1 MKKILITG
9 GNGQLAQALVNH
21 PQANLFTL
29 INLNRSECDIAHPAS
44 VSQACDQHTP
54 DLIINTAAFT
64 AVDLAETEREKA
76 NEANHLGVM
85 HLARHCQLKNIR
97 LIHVSTDYVFDG
109 ESQTPYQEDDTIHPI
124 NHYGATKAAG
134 EIAVRKNLENHLIL
148 RVSGVFSEVGKNFL
162 KTMLSLAR
170 EKEYLSV
177 VTDQTTCP
185 TDAHAIAGAIFS
197 MAAQDQHR
205 GTYHFCSQAP
215 VSWHHFAAS
224 IFGSAIADYNA
235 EFKLHTLKRITTQDY
250 PTPAKRPAYAV
261 LDCQKIKRDFGI
273 EQPHWQAGI
282 ERVLGQ
288 LIKEST

>member
-9 GNGQLAQALVNH
+9 GTGQLAHALLHH
-21 PQANLFTL
+21 PEGKLFELSQLSHEQCNIGDAAGLTHTL
-29 INLNRSECDIAHPAS
+29 NQHAPDI
-44 VSQACDQHTP
+44 
-54 DLIINTAAFT
+54 IINTAAFT

-76 NEANHLGVM
+76 NEANHLGAM
-85 HLARHCQLKNIR
+85 HLATYCQTKQIR
-97 LIHVSTDYVFDG
+97 LIHLSTDYVFDG
-109 ESQTPYQEDDTIHPI
+109 ESHTPYHEDECIHPI

-134 EIAVRKNLENHLIL
+134 EIAVRKNLDDHLIL

-162 KTMLSLAR
+162 KTMLCLAKER
-170 EKEYLSV
+170 EYLSV

-185 TDAHAIAGAIFS
+185 TDAHAIAGAIFK
-197 MAAQDQHR
+197 MAQQDQHR

-282 ERVLGQ
+282 DRVLAE
-288 LIKEST
+288 LMKEGT